1 MISSLKKNIKCNV
14 KKMVSVFTRTFRTFE
29 KKFANLK
36 ISGLAWHVHCAGF
49 ICTIIRLGFCS
60 THVAVFSL

>member
-36 ISGLAWHVHCAGF
+36 ISGLAWHVQALF
-49 ICTIIRLGFCS
+49 
-60 THVAVFSL
+60 AP